1 MDFENVL
8 ALRKT
13 TRVYIQ
19 GKEISKQDMET
30 LIQAAK
36 LAPLA
41 MGDFKTTGLTVIK
54 DQNLLE
60 RIRQGV
66 LLTRKNGEKADPFYG
81 ASLLII
87 VSTTDLSEDHIEYAN
102 AACIIENILLQAAAL
117 GLGSTYIWGCLR
129 KLKKNHEL
137 IALLDLPENSTI
149 LSAAAIGYPK
159 EKLSPR
165 ENRPEIKVK
174 II

>member
-81 ASLLII
+81 ASLLMI
-87 VSTTDLSEDHIEYAN
+87 VSTTDLSDDHIEYAN
-102 AACIIENILLQAAAL
+102 AACIIENILLEATFL

-129 KLKKNHEL
+129 KLRNNQEL
-137 IALLDLPENSTI
+137 LELLSLPEGSEI
-149 LSAAAIGYPK
+149 LSAVAVGHPEEPLK
-159 EKLSPR
+159 ERKER
-165 ENRPEIKVK
+165 EEIEVK
-174 II
+174 IL

>member
-1 MDFENVL
+1 M
-8 ALRKT
+8 
-13 TRVYIQ
+13 
-19 GKEISKQDMET
+19 
-30 LIQAAK
+30 
-36 LAPLA
+36 
-41 MGDFKTTGLTVIK
+41 
-54 DQNLLE
+54 
-60 RIRQGV
+60 
-66 LLTRKNGEKADPFYG
+66 
-81 ASLLII
+81 I

-137 IALLDLPENSTI
+137 IERLDLPENSTI